1 MKKLL
6 YLFLIVVAGTFMAC
20 SGEKR
25 EENSTADSLSA
36 TTAAPEVSSSEMQE
50 KAGEAE
56 IDSSS
61 TSNAEEVEVKVVDET
76 EVETP

>member
-1 MKKLL
+1 
-6 YLFLIVVAGTFMAC
+6 
-20 SGEKR
+20 
-25 EENSTADSLSA
+25 
-36 TTAAPEVSSSEMQE
+36 MQE

-56 IDSSS
+56 MDSSS